1 MFGGSIG
8 SPQRTNGGAS
18 FANVPAFGGGAGS
31 SGFGNNLPRGA
42 GAPVRATTTPATTPD
57 YSKWLS
63 SYDYDCIVELIKEF
77 ESPEVLAK
85 LCALE
90 ACLNK
95 FFKLSALFLV
105 LFDIIIFFAF
115 SFFSAKIIDDTTI
128 LLI

>member
-8 SPQRTNGGAS
+8 SPQRTNGGSS
-18 FANVPAFGGGAGS
+18 FGFGSANVPAFGGGAA
-31 SGFGNNLPRGA
+31 GFGNMPRGA

-57 YSKWLS
+57 YSKLLS

-95 FFKLSALFLV
+95 FFKLWGKASSFICAIFANNRLLV
-105 LFDIIIFFAF
+105 PAIEFC
-115 SFFSAKIIDDTTI
+115 S
-128 LLI
+128 